1 MRAQRPRVWT
11 SNSSTVRSLDEQR
24 SPNWRPVKRLL
35 LLLLLAGCEARIV
48 QPGPGSGTGGGDVAI
63 GGGPGG
69 AGGSGGGT
77 PTTGDLSNLDVY
89 TRLKPTCMG
98 CHTVDLRPFF
108 SSLDAFENLIVYDTR
123 YVVPMDP
130 GASTLLGMLRATAGK
145 PMPPAPSAPFVTL
158 EGQGRTFITLA
169 ELEEWIRR
177 LQPRTT
183 PVVIDPPLVRRK
195 TAEQVQ
201 AALYQ
206 QLGLTE
212 SDFYSATFNPLTGDA
227 YAVRSPDATPYADA
241 TDQGGTLFIALGGPH
256 RLEGKWR
263 NDSVTPGFLQA
274 LTHTSQAWCRTAVTK
289 AGNTAVLSRAT
300 LADSSTTP
308 AGAAAIKANIAEL
321 YLKMLGEV
329 PPQAEIDDLFTSVFV
344 RYESKGAATAW
355 TAVCAALIR
364 DPLWI
369 LY

>member
-1 MRAQRPRVWT
+1 M
-11 SNSSTVRSLDEQR
+11 
-24 SPNWRPVKRLL
+24 KRLA

-48 QPGPGSGTGGGDVAI
+48 APAPGSSAG
-63 GGGPGG
+63 GGGPAG
-69 AGGSGGGT
+69 AGGGSGGGT

-89 TRLKPTCMG
+89 TRLKPTCQG
-98 CHTVDLRPFF
+98 CHTVDMRPFF
-108 SSLDAFENLIVYDTR
+108 ASLDAFENLVVYDPR
-123 YVVPMDP
+123 FVVPMDP
-130 GASTLLGMLRATAGK
+130 AGSTLLAMLRATASK
-145 PMPPAPSAPFVTL
+145 PMPPAPSAPFITL
-158 EGQGRTFITLA
+158 EGQGQTFITLA

-177 LQPRTT
+177 LQPRAT
-183 PVVIDPPLVRRK
+183 PVVVDPPLVRRK

-212 SDFYSATFNPLTGDA
+212 ADFYDAALNPRAGDA
-227 YAVRSPDATPYADA
+227 YAVRSPDATPYADP
-241 TDQGGTLFIALGGPH
+241 TEQGGTLFISLGGPH

-263 NDSVTPGFLQA
+263 NDAVTPGFLQA
-274 LTHTSQAWCRTAVTK
+274 LTHTSQAWCRAAVTK
-289 AGNTAVLSRAT
+289 AGNRAVLSRAT
-300 LADSSTTP
+300 LADASTTP
-308 AGAAAIKANIAEL
+308 QGAAAIKANIAEL

-329 PPQAEIDDLFTSVFV
+329 PPQAEVDDLFTSVFV

>member
-1 MRAQRPRVWT
+1 MFACAAL
-11 SNSSTVRSLDEQR
+11 S
-24 SPNWRPVKRLL
+24 
-35 LLLLLAGCEARIV
+35 LLAACEARIQQP
-48 QPGPGSGTGGGDVAI
+48 QPGASAGGESAS
-63 GGGPGG
+63 
-69 AGGSGGGT
+69 AGGSGGAGGGIAS
-77 PTTGDLSNLDVY
+77 TGDLSNLDVY
-89 TRLKPTCMG
+89 TRLKPTCGG
-98 CHTVDLRPFF
+98 CHTVDMRPFF
-108 SSLDAFENLIVYDTR
+108 GSLEAFENLIVYDTK

-130 GASTLLGMLRATAGK
+130 AGSTLLAMLRGTAAK
-145 PMPPAPSAPFVTL
+145 PMPPVPSAPFSGL
-158 EGQGRTFITLA
+158 EAERKTFITMT

-177 LQPRTT
+177 LQPRTV

-212 SDFYSATFNPLTGDA
+212 ADFYDAAFNVRGGDA
-227 YAVRSPDATPYADA
+227 YAVRSPDATPYADS
-241 TDQGGTLFIALGGPH
+241 TGQGATLFVSLGGPH

-263 NDSVTPGFLQA
+263 NDGVTPGFLQA
-274 LTHTSQAWCRTAVTK
+274 LTHTSQAWCRAAVTK
-289 AGNTAVLSRAT
+289 PGNTAVLSRAT
-300 LADSSTTP
+300 LADASTTAP
-308 AGAAAIKANIAEL
+308 GAAAIKANIAEL
-321 YLKMLGEV
+321 YLKLLGE
-329 PPQAEIDDLFTSVFV
+329 PAPQAEVDDLFTNVFV